1 MIFSE
6 QNGGCVTRNQLE
18 ACLLTASLIRLSGVL
33 SGTFPSTFQDM
44 PSEPFDMTEP
54 TTGAAI
60 FVQQRCLRHR
70 FIRSRDTSNVVERP
84 ERLRAV
90 HLGLAA
96 AVTRIRGIISEVSQD
111 LSTNKVSND
120 EGDPGGSSSSDAS
133 EHPSANDITASMASL
148 NIAITPPK
156 HDKELPLPPS
166 AVEMIRSEACVDI
179 HNNAAVKFIHGD
191 IDGDVYLDNLSAWVA
206 ASAEKIAQGGSEI
219 PEGLSQSDLYC
230 K

>member
-1 MIFSE
+1 
-6 QNGGCVTRNQLE
+6 
-18 ACLLTASLIRLSGVL
+18 
-33 SGTFPSTFQDM
+33 
-44 PSEPFDMTEP
+44 MTEP
-54 TTGAAI
+54 ITGTAV

-96 AVTRIRGIISEVSQD
+96 AVIRIRGIVSEASLD
-111 LSTNKVSND
+111 LSPNKVSNND
-120 EGDPGGSSSSDAS
+120 GNSGDSSSIDAS
-133 EHPSANDITASMASL
+133 KHPSANDITASMASL

-156 HDKELPLPPS
+156 HDKELPLAPS

-179 HNNAAVKFIHGD
+179 YNNAAVKFIHGD

-206 ASAEKIAQGGSEI
+206 ASADKIAQGGSEI
-219 PEGLSQSDLYC
+219 PEGLSQSDLFR